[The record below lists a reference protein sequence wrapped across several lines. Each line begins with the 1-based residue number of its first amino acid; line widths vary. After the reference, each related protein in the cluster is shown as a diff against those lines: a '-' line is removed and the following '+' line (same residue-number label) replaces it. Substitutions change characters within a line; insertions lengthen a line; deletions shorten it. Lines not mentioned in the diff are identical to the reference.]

1 VKWNLV
7 IVYGAAQLEDKEDF
21 LAELIN
27 VCQWSSLSLLI
38 EGEFNF
44 HRFSSE
50 KNKDMRKN
58 RWTDLFNYIIN
69 IYGLRDIY
77 LAGGQ
82 CTWSN
87 NQQNSTLKKLDGFL
101 MNNAWEDVFPLVK
114 VHKMVRDVFW
124 S

>member
-38 EGEFNF
+38 EGEFNL

-69 IYGLRDIY
+69 IVWEIFILLGFN
-77 LAGGQ
+77 APGQ
-82 CTWSN
+82 ITNKIPPWKN
-87 NQQNSTLKKLDGFL
+87 
-101 MNNAWEDVFPLVK
+101 
-114 VHKMVRDVFW
+114 
-124 S
+124 